1 MNASGSG
8 KIVINAET
16 GATGGMCI
24 GTSTQSGY
32 VTISGSVNA
41 TYSYAYLA
49 NLNPA
54 PPTGYSSGTNPY
66 SLTANQRIQAAEFDA
81 TSDERLKNIIGNIEL
96 VDAIRLVKVVEPI
109 QFTWKDEID
118 KGIKTGYSAQQLI
131 KTGFEHMVGAVP
143 KSGLEETIDNDGF
156 ISPKDTQLVVN
167 TDQITAYHSLLIKHL
182 LERIEDLEKRLLV
195 SDN

>member
-8 KIVINAET
+8 KLIINAQT
-16 GATGGMCI
+16 GATGGVLI

-41 TYSYAYLA
+41 TYTYAYLA
-49 NLNPA
+49 NLNPST
-54 PPTGYSSGTNPY
+54 PVGYSSGTNPY

-81 TSDERLKNIIGNIEL
+81 TSDERLKNIIGKIKL
-96 VDAIRLVKVVEPI
+96 SDAIRLIKNVEPI

-118 KGIKTGYSAQQLI
+118 KG
-131 KTGFEHMVGAVP
+131 KTGFEHMVGGVP
-143 KSGLEETIDNDGF
+143 RVGLEETIDGDGF

-167 TDQITAYHSLLIKHL
+167 TDQITAYHSLLIQHL
-182 LERIEDLEKRLLV
+182 LEKIEELEKRLLV